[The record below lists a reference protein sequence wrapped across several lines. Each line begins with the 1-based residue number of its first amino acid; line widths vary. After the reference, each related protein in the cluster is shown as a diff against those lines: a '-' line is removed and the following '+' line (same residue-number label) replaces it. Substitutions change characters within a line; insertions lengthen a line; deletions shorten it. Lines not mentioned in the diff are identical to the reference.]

1 MTWEGEMTK
10 MKAVNLKKLYNF
22 VVENLFWNHLS
33 KKNMFEFWW
42 HLNLNFL
49 NDLWWINNQN
59 EVLDLKKL

>member
-33 KKNMFEFWW
+33 KKKYVWILVTFEFEFFKRS
-42 HLNLNFL
+42 LMN
-49 NDLWWINNQN
+49 
-59 EVLDLKKL
+59 K